1 MTLCYARLLFSLL
14 SKKGFKVQ
22 SFGTGSVIKLPGMS
36 ADQPNVYQF
45 GTTYNEMYQDLVEK
59 EPN

>member
-1 MTLCYARLLFSLL
+1 MTLYYARLLFFLL
-14 SKKGFKVQ
+14 SKKGFQVQ

-36 ADQPNVYQF
+36 ADHPNVYQF